1 MGLHPKIGITGLPRS
16 GKSAV
21 MEKVLKMLT
30 EERTQE
36 IKLRGNPSGKPII
49 AGMRTEPI
57 IENGERLGY
66 KVIDIITGDEGVV
79 AHKDFDSRLRVLGYG
94 LDLEALEK
102 VAIPAI
108 EYAKSESEVPVSY
121 THLTLP
127 TR

>member
-79 AHKDFDSRLRVLGYG
+79 AHDGRGVGRELAHKDGQQPLGQVG
-94 LDLEALEK
+94 RAEAKLAEGD
-102 VAIPAI
+102 
-108 EYAKSESEVPVSY
+108 EG
-121 THLTLP
+121 
-127 TR
+127 RRR